1 MWTVFLALNSK
12 LFPAY
17 EIGFDTTY
25 QITTDL
31 LAEAHDV
38 GLGMKVKA

>member
-1 MWTVFLALNSK
+1 MWTVFLARNSK
-12 LFPAY
+12 PFPTY
-17 EIGFDTTY
+17 EIGIDTTY

-38 GLGMKVKA
+38 GLGIKDKA